1 MLSLTFFA
9 SPAAIEK
16 HSGQTFLS
24 SALLLLIA
32 VPAFSQT
39 GQIVGRIAD
48 QAGAVVPD
56 VKVQITQTT
65 TGVVRQTASN
75 ADGYFT
81 APDLLPGTYTIR
93 LEHPGFK
100 PLNRTGVQLQVD
112 QDLRFDFTLEVGS
125 LNEQITVTGQ
135 EPLLETEN
143 SSIGQVVQSAQI
155 VNLPLLGRDT
165 YSLAELVLGVRPSA
179 GMNQLPVDIITTSSI
194 SINGAPGSA
203 NSYLLDGAP
212 NTAPAQNQPIIYP
225 NPDLVQEFK
234 VETNNIS
241 AEYGRAAG
249 GVFNVVTKAGTNELH
264 GDTYEFFRNNVLDA
278 NDFFANTAGKPIPPL
293 KFNQFGGTLGGP
305 VIIPR
310 IYNGRNKTFFF
321 VNTELVRYVQGV
333 TYTATVPNPV
343 ELTGNFSND
352 VNSKGQKIIIYNPAS
367 TVQNGSTYT
376 RSPFAGNI
384 IPSSQISPIAA
395 KIATYWPVPNVAKRR
410 RRSEQLR

>member
-1 MLSLTFFA
+1 
-9 SPAAIEK
+9 
-16 HSGQTFLS
+16 
-24 SALLLLIA
+24 
-32 VPAFSQT
+32 
-39 GQIVGRIAD
+39 
-48 QAGAVVPD
+48 
-56 VKVQITQTT
+56 
-65 TGVVRQTASN
+65 
-75 ADGYFT
+75 
-81 APDLLPGTYTIR
+81 
-93 LEHPGFK
+93 
-100 PLNRTGVQLQVD
+100 
-112 QDLRFDFTLEVGS
+112 VGS